1 MARIDEYLQKI
12 LSARYGEEVR
22 GAIHDSIDE
31 INRVNEAN
39 ISTVQAIADTAQGYA
54 DDAEDSKDLA
64 AQSVTDAQAQVTLAQ
79 QQVTL
84 ATTQATNSA
93 NSAEDSEAWA
103 VGQRS
108 GIDVPSSDET
118 YQNNSKYW
126 QERANYWYQQAQSI
140 AESFSGALRPMGTVT
155 FENLPPLAQADSGDM
170 YNISNQFTTTSD
182 FVEGAGIVVPLGSN
196 VYKTTDGK
204 WDILAGS
211 PVTGVK
217 GNSESSYRR
226 GNVNITKSNI
236 GLGNVDNTSDANK
249 PISIAQQAALN
260 LKQNITDN
268 SLTTTNKTIPGAINE
283 INNDLIGYGQGH
295 NAIYRGKNLGTITSS
310 NLSTF
315 LTTHG
320 ITDGTFTDLYLGD
333 YFIIQDGT
341 YNAEWMV
348 AGFNTHKNKGNN
360 NIITGNHIAI
370 IPRTVLFDDKMNSD
384 NVTTGGY
391 KGSYMHTTVM
401 STVTTRLNSVLG
413 SHLLTRDALITN
425 NVDTTNKSSA
435 YTAWAGASSG
445 WEWVATRCELMT
457 ETEVYGAPIFS
468 SSAYDQGEGC
478 MKLPVF
484 NFINHVQFARAY
496 LWLRS
501 VANSTY
507 FCVASGDGTAYHYSA
522 SGSLGVRPLALLG

>member
-39 ISTVQAIADTAQGYA
+39 ISTVQTIADTAQGYA

-103 VGQRS
+103 VGQRG

-182 FVEGAGIVVPLGSN
+182 FVEGAGIVVSLGSN
-196 VYKTTDGK
+196 VYKTTGGK
-204 WDILAGS
+204 WDVLAGS

-217 GNSESSYRR
+217 GNSESTYRR

-249 PISIAQQAALN
+249 PISTSQQAALD
-260 LKQNITDN
+260 LKQNVTDN
-268 SLTTTNKTIPGAINE
+268 SLNTTNKTVPGAINE
-283 INNDLIGYGQGH
+283 INASLATKKDIKILGGQTDANVGANTTLYDSIGMGTQLATLLSQGYSIISVLLESD
-295 NAIYRGKNLGTITSS
+295 NEGYPT
-310 NLSTF
+310 LSKVN
-315 LTTHG
+315 
-320 ITDGTFTDLYLGD
+320 I
-333 YFIIQDGT
+333 
-341 YNAEWMV
+341 
-348 AGFNTHKNKGNN
+348 NN
-360 NIITGNHIAI
+360 NHVYYSVFNH
-370 IPRTVLFDDKMNSD
+370 
-384 NVTTGGY
+384 
-391 KGSYMHTTVM
+391 
-401 STVTTRLNSVLG
+401 
-413 SHLLTRDALITN
+413 
-425 NVDTTNKSSA
+425 
-435 YTAWAGASSG
+435 
-445 WEWVATRCELMT
+445 
-457 ETEVYGAPIFS
+457 S
-468 SSAYDQGEGC
+468 SS
-478 MKLPVF
+478 
-484 NFINHVQFARAY
+484 
-496 LWLRS
+496 S
-501 VANSTY
+501 VRIKT
-507 FCVASGDGTAYHYSA
+507 TAKIT
-522 SGSLGVRPLALLG
+522 LIK

>member
-283 INNDLIGYGQGH
+283 INNDL
-295 NAIYRGKNLGTITSS
+295 ANLPKIKTGRK
-310 NLSTF
+310 
-315 LTTHG
+315 G
-320 ITDGTFTDLYLGD
+320 IASAL
-333 YFIIQDGT
+333 
-341 YNAEWMV
+341 
-348 AGFNTHKNKGNN
+348 
-360 NIITGNHIAI
+360 
-370 IPRTVLFDDKMNSD
+370 NSGVV
-384 NVTTGGY
+384 NVTFDTPFNKVPTVVANYWTTSVNQTYVTSASVIILDVSTTGFSFKFKSDKTEG
-391 KGSYMHTTVM
+391 M
-401 STVTTRLNSVLG
+401 SQ
-413 SHLLTRDALITN
+413 A
-425 NVDTTNKSSA
+425 VD
-435 YTAWAGASSG
+435 
-445 WEWVATRCELMT
+445 WVAIAT
-457 ETEVYGAPIFS
+457 
-468 SSAYDQGEGC
+468 
-478 MKLPVF
+478 
-484 NFINHVQFARAY
+484 
-496 LWLRS
+496 
-501 VANSTY
+501 
-507 FCVASGDGTAYHYSA
+507 
-522 SGSLGVRPLALLG
+522 

>member
-249 PISIAQQAALN
+249 PVSTAQQRALN
-260 LKQNITDN
+260 SKQNITDN
-268 SLTTTNKTIPGAINE
+268 SLTTTSKTVPGAINE
-283 INNDLIGYGQGH
+283 INASLSDATNRITSIEEELTVKETTAEAASGNKLYSNWYFKRHGDTVQIEITGF
-295 NAIYRGKNLGTITSS
+295 KNLVAQTNNTIVTGIPTNFLPSR
-310 NLSTF
+310 NLVFSLEF
-315 LTTHG
+315 LGESYRIT
-320 ITDGTFTDLYLGD
+320 ILTDGTLVCYP
-333 YFIIQDGT
+333 Y
-341 YNAEWMV
+341 
-348 AGFNTHKNKGNN
+348 GNITSQN
-360 NIITGNHIAI
+360 NFSTIITYI
-370 IPRTVLFDDKMNSD
+370 V
-384 NVTTGGY
+384 
-391 KGSYMHTTVM
+391 
-401 STVTTRLNSVLG
+401 
-413 SHLLTRDALITN
+413 
-425 NVDTTNKSSA
+425 
-435 YTAWAGASSG
+435 
-445 WEWVATRCELMT
+445 
-457 ETEVYGAPIFS
+457 
-468 SSAYDQGEGC
+468 
-478 MKLPVF
+478 
-484 NFINHVQFARAY
+484 
-496 LWLRS
+496 
-501 VANSTY
+501 
-507 FCVASGDGTAYHYSA
+507 
-522 SGSLGVRPLALLG
+522 

>member
-39 ISTVQAIADTAQGYA
+39 ISTVQTIADTAQGYA

-103 VGQRS
+103 VGQRG

-118 YQNNSKYW
+118 YQKNSKYW
-126 QERANYWYQQAQSI
+126 QERANYWYQQARAI
-140 AESFSGALRPMGTVT
+140 AESFSGALRPIGTVT
-155 FENLPPLAQADSGDM
+155 FENLPPLAQADAGDM

-196 VYKTTDGK
+196 VYKTTGGK
-204 WDILAGS
+204 WDVLAGS

-249 PISIAQQAALN
+249 PISIAQQAALD

-283 INNDLIGYGQGH
+283 INNDLNSINVG
-295 NAIYRGKNLGTITSS
+295 
-310 NLSTF
+310 
-315 LTTHG
+315 
-320 ITDGTFTDLYLGD
+320 
-333 YFIIQDGT
+333 
-341 YNAEWMV
+341 
-348 AGFNTHKNKGNN
+348 KGNVYSPVGAYASYGDGLRQLVN
-360 NIITGNHIAI
+360 NIDFTKIT
-370 IPRTVLFDDKMNSD
+370 V
-384 NVTTGGY
+384 
-391 KGSYMHTTVM
+391 
-401 STVTTRLNSVLG
+401 NSVLING
-413 SHLLTRDALITN
+413 YHHMRLARVAGDLYEFTCVYLDGGGVSTKCAQIYKNNSTSPQMVIVKYDGTVQNITN
-425 NVDTTNKSSA
+425 NAVGDVA
-435 YTAWAGASSG
+435 EGANFRF
-445 WEWVATRCELMT
+445 AM
-457 ETEVYGAPIFS
+457 VY
-468 SSAYDQGEGC
+468 
-478 MKLPVF
+478 
-484 NFINHVQFARAY
+484 
-496 LWLRS
+496 
-501 VANSTY
+501 
-507 FCVASGDGTAYHYSA
+507 
-522 SGSLGVRPLALLG
+522 

>member
-39 ISTVQAIADTAQGYA
+39 ISTVQTITDTAQGYA

-84 ATTQATNSA
+84 ATTQASNSA
-93 NSAEDSEAWA
+93 NSAKDSEAWA
-103 VGQRS
+103 VGQRG

-126 QERANYWYQQAQSI
+126 QERANYWYQQAQAI

-170 YNISNQFTTTSD
+170 YNVSNQFTTTSD

-196 VYKTTDGK
+196 VYKTVGGK
-204 WDILAGS
+204 WDVLAGS

-249 PISIAQQAALN
+249 PISIAQQAALDA
-260 LKQNITDN
+260 KQNKTDN
-268 SLTTTNKTIPGAINE
+268 TLTTTSKTVTGAINE
-283 INNDLIGYGQGH
+283 LKDSLSNQH
-295 NAIYRGKNLGTITSS
+295 CERVVKTLGSLSS
-310 NLSTF
+310 F
-315 LTTHG
+315 
-320 ITDGTFTDLYLGD
+320 
-333 YFIIQDGT
+333 
-341 YNAEWMV
+341 
-348 AGFNTHKNKGNN
+348 
-360 NIITGNHIAI
+360 
-370 IPRTVLFDDKMNSD
+370 
-384 NVTTGGY
+384 
-391 KGSYMHTTVM
+391 
-401 STVTTRLNSVLG
+401 TVTCG
-413 SHLLTRDALITN
+413 FKPKKIT
-425 NVDTTNKSSA
+425 
-435 YTAWAGASSG
+435 
-445 WEWVATRCELMT
+445 C
-457 ETEVYGAPIFS
+457 
-468 SSAYDQGEGC
+468 
-478 MKLPVF
+478 
-484 NFINHVQFARAY
+484 
-496 LWLRS
+496 
-501 VANSTY
+501 
-507 FCVASGDGTAYHYSA
+507 YSA
-522 SGSLGVRPLALLG
+522 SEVSTISSIGVGSADKSAMCSFTINDGSHGSSQGNQGVIGELYYDSSNYRVLQIDSITDTSITFTVTGNGYSGDARTAIWDLYIE

>member
-283 INNDLIGYGQGH
+283 INNDLPYSAIVVGSKTNWSGIDGRNVTDSIVTIALSTDTVGH
-295 NAIYRGKNLGTITSS
+295 GADLKIDDVLVAENLATTPEYYTYILKGAHMISTATANSILHMTITP
-310 NLSTF
+310 L
-315 LTTHG
+315 G
-320 ITDGTFTDLYLGD
+320 I
-333 YFIIQDGT
+333 
-341 YNAEWMV
+341 
-348 AGFNTHKNKGNN
+348 
-360 NIITGNHIAI
+360 
-370 IPRTVLFDDKMNSD
+370 
-384 NVTTGGY
+384 
-391 KGSYMHTTVM
+391 
-401 STVTTRLNSVLG
+401 
-413 SHLLTRDALITN
+413 
-425 NVDTTNKSSA
+425 
-435 YTAWAGASSG
+435 
-445 WEWVATRCELMT
+445 
-457 ETEVYGAPIFS
+457 
-468 SSAYDQGEGC
+468 
-478 MKLPVF
+478 
-484 NFINHVQFARAY
+484 
-496 LWLRS
+496 
-501 VANSTY
+501 
-507 FCVASGDGTAYHYSA
+507 
-522 SGSLGVRPLALLG
+522 

>member
-39 ISTVQAIADTAQGYA
+39 ISTVQTIADTAQGYA

-103 VGQRS
+103 VGQRG

-182 FVEGAGIVVPLGSN
+182 FVEGAGIVVSLGSN
-196 VYKTTDGK
+196 VYKTTGGK
-204 WDILAGS
+204 WDVLAGS

-217 GNSESSYRR
+217 GNSESTYRR

-249 PISIAQQAALN
+249 PISTSQQAALD
-260 LKQNITDN
+260 LKQNVTDN
-268 SLTTTNKTIPGAINE
+268 SLNTTNKTVPGAINE
-283 INNDLIGYGQGH
+283 INNDL
-295 NAIYRGKNLGTITSS
+295 
-310 NLSTF
+310 
-315 LTTHG
+315 
-320 ITDGTFTDLYLGD
+320 TDLENEVNKGSFSKTYGGSSTYGD
-333 YFIIQDGT
+333 VLNEFATHIDFSKINSKSKITIENNVYNVVRINVGSVLVSCSLLDATGTEIIQ
-341 YNAEWMV
+341 
-348 AGFNTHKNKGNN
+348 
-360 NIITGNHIAI
+360 
-370 IPRTVLFDDKMNSD
+370 
-384 NVTTGGY
+384 
-391 KGSYMHTTVM
+391 
-401 STVTTRLNSVLG
+401 
-413 SHLLTRDALITN
+413 ALI
-425 NVDTTNKSSA
+425 
-435 YTAWAGASSG
+435 ASSVSQYAFAIAG
-445 WEWVATRCELMT
+445 
-457 ETEVYGAPIFS
+457 GAPIDKAS
-468 SSAYDQGEGC
+468 TALIGE
-478 MKLPVF
+478 VT
-484 NFINHVQFARAY
+484 ITIEY
-496 LWLRS
+496 
-501 VANSTY
+501 
-507 FCVASGDGTAYHYSA
+507 
-522 SGSLGVRPLALLG
+522 

>member
-103 VGQRS
+103 VGQRG

-126 QERANYWYQQAQSI
+126 QERANYWYQQAQSS

-217 GNSESSYRR
+217 GNSESTYRR

-236 GLGNVDNTSDANK
+236 GLSNVDNTSDANK
-249 PISIAQQAALN
+249 PVSTAQQTALN
-260 LKQNITDN
+260 SKQNITDN

-283 INNDLIGYGQGH
+283 INNDLAEKIVKVTY
-295 NAIYRGKNLGTITSS
+295 NDKKS
-310 NLSTF
+310 
-315 LTTHG
+315 
-320 ITDGTFTDLYLGD
+320 FTAGDKLYLGPSD
-333 YFIIQDGT
+333 PIVPDGYTLIGFACENESNELIIGSPSAT
-341 YNAEWMV
+341 S
-348 AGFNTHKNKGNN
+348 
-360 NIITGNHIAI
+360 TGYVYC
-370 IPRTVLFDDKMNSD
+370 R
-384 NVTTGGY
+384 GY
-391 KGSYMHTTVM
+391 
-401 STVTTRLNSVLG
+401 
-413 SHLLTRDALITN
+413 AITN
-425 NVDTTNKSSA
+425 GTDV
-435 YTAWAGASSG
+435 
-445 WEWVATRCELMT
+445 
-457 ETEVYGAPIFS
+457 PI
-468 SSAYDQGEGC
+468 
-478 MKLPVF
+478 KI
-484 NFINHVQFARAY
+484 NFIFVK
-496 LWLRS
+496 LS
-501 VANSTY
+501 
-507 FCVASGDGTAYHYSA
+507 
-522 SGSLGVRPLALLG
+522 

>member
-283 INNDLIGYGQGH
+283 INNELKGTSITLTNGLTGVIAKTFGH
-295 NAIYRGKNLGTITSS
+295 LGVIQINGTYDTGSTLGTLPVDTRPSVNTAGLIYNSS
-310 NLSTF
+310 ETKPMVV
-315 LTTHG
+315 
-320 ITDGTFTDLYLGD
+320 IVKTDGDIVLTNV
-333 YFIIQDGT
+333 DGT
-341 YNAEWMV
+341 SATNRFCY
-348 AGFNTHKNKGNN
+348 G
-360 NIITGNHIAI
+360 
-370 IPRTVLFDDKMNSD
+370 
-384 NVTTGGY
+384 
-391 KGSYMHTTVM
+391 
-401 STVTTRLNSVLG
+401 TVTFMYN
-413 SHLLTRDALITN
+413 
-425 NVDTTNKSSA
+425 
-435 YTAWAGASSG
+435 
-445 WEWVATRCELMT
+445 
-457 ETEVYGAPIFS
+457 
-468 SSAYDQGEGC
+468 
-478 MKLPVF
+478 
-484 NFINHVQFARAY
+484 
-496 LWLRS
+496 
-501 VANSTY
+501 
-507 FCVASGDGTAYHYSA
+507 
-522 SGSLGVRPLALLG
+522 

>member
-39 ISTVQAIADTAQGYA
+39 ISTVQTIADTAQGYA

-103 VGQRS
+103 VGQRG

-182 FVEGAGIVVPLGSN
+182 FVEGAGIVVSLGSN
-196 VYKTTDGK
+196 VYKTTGGK
-204 WDILAGS
+204 WDVLAGS

-217 GNSESSYRR
+217 GNSESTYRR

-249 PISIAQQAALN
+249 PISSAQQAALDS
-260 LKQNITDN
+260 KQNITDN

-283 INNDLIGYGQGH
+283 INNDLSDVEADLVVDSINPKTGVRCYKILGLVTCNLT
-295 NAIYRGKNLGTITSS
+295 NATTTSGNICTLPPSYR
-310 NLSTF
+310 
-315 LTTHG
+315 
-320 ITDGTFTDLYLGD
+320 
-333 YFIIQDGT
+333 
-341 YNAEWMV
+341 
-348 AGFNTHKNKGNN
+348 
-360 NIITGNHIAI
+360 
-370 IPRTVLFDDKMNSD
+370 P
-384 NVTTGGY
+384 
-391 KGSYMHTTVM
+391 
-401 STVTTRLNSVLG
+401 
-413 SHLLTRDALITN
+413 
-425 NVDTTNKSSA
+425 A
-435 YTAWAGASSG
+435 YTISSPAVIREG
-445 WEWVATRCELMT
+445 SNNYVGYVNVYSDGSMQAAYFSPGGEAHTNISGVTEATL
-457 ETEVYGAPIFS
+457 IW
-468 SSAYDQGEGC
+468 
-478 MKLPVF
+478 K
-484 NFINHVQFARAY
+484 IN
-496 LWLRS
+496 
-501 VANSTY
+501 
-507 FCVASGDGTAYHYSA
+507 
-522 SGSLGVRPLALLG
+522 

>member
-39 ISTVQAIADTAQGYA
+39 ISTVQTIADTAQGYA

-64 AQSVTDAQAQVTLAQ
+64 AQSVTNAQAQVILAQ

-103 VGQRS
+103 VGQRG

-126 QERANYWYQQAQSI
+126 QERANYWYQQAQAI

-170 YNISNQFTTTSD
+170 YNVSNQFTTTSD

-196 VYKTTDGK
+196 VYKTVGEK
-204 WDILAGS
+204 WDVLAGS

-249 PISIAQQAALN
+249 PVSTAQQTALN
-260 LKQNITDN
+260 AKQNKTDN
-268 SLTTTNKTIPGAINE
+268 TLTTTSKTVTGAINE
-283 INNDLIGYGQGH
+283 LNNDL
-295 NAIYRGKNLGTITSS
+295 
-310 NLSTF
+310 
-315 LTTHG
+315 
-320 ITDGTFTDLYLGD
+320 D
-333 YFIIQDGT
+333 YFKDSTAIDIRVVNSVEVTPNSGFGHASFAVPT
-341 YNAEWMV
+341 LTGYFVFGAFAERVDSGSYDVLAFVDPFKQRISVTCPV
-348 AGFNTHKNKGNN
+348 A
-360 NIITGNHIAI
+360 ITGTLTFNVI
-370 IPRTVLFDDKMNSD
+370 II
-384 NVTTGGY
+384 Y
-391 KGSYMHTTVM
+391 
-401 STVTTRLNSVLG
+401 
-413 SHLLTRDALITN
+413 A
-425 NVDTTNKSSA
+425 KS
-435 YTAWAGASSG
+435 
-445 WEWVATRCELMT
+445 
-457 ETEVYGAPIFS
+457 
-468 SSAYDQGEGC
+468 
-478 MKLPVF
+478 K
-484 NFINHVQFARAY
+484 
-496 LWLRS
+496 
-501 VANSTY
+501 
-507 FCVASGDGTAYHYSA
+507 
-522 SGSLGVRPLALLG
+522 

>member
-118 YQNNSKYW
+118 YHNNSKYW

-182 FVEGAGIVVPLGSN
+182 FVEGAGIVVSLGSN
-196 VYKTTDGK
+196 VYKTTGGK
-204 WDILAGS
+204 WDVLAGS

-217 GNSESSYRR
+217 GNSESTYRR

-249 PISIAQQAALN
+249 PISTSQQAALD
-260 LKQNITDN
+260 LKQNVTDN
-268 SLTTTNKTIPGAINE
+268 SLNTTNKTVPGAINE
-283 INNDLIGYGQGH
+283 INN
-295 NAIYRGKNLGTITSS
+295 NL
-310 NLSTF
+310 
-315 LTTHG
+315 
-320 ITDGTFTDLYLGD
+320 
-333 YFIIQDGT
+333 T
-341 YNAEWMV
+341 YKRV
-348 AGFNTHKNKGNN
+348 RFSG
-360 NIITGNHIAI
+360 
-370 IPRTVLFDDKMNSD
+370 
-384 NVTTGGY
+384 NVTATAGNVAYIGDNTTLLPTGYTCIGGICPD
-391 KGSYMHTTVM
+391 GSVP
-401 STVTTRLNSVLG
+401 
-413 SHLLTRDALITN
+413 SHLVIGSITESSGYLIARGYAQGNVN
-425 NVDTTNKSSA
+425 NMPIKFDFICVKSSLI
-435 YTAWAGASSG
+435 S
-445 WEWVATRCELMT
+445 
-457 ETEVYGAPIFS
+457 
-468 SSAYDQGEGC
+468 
-478 MKLPVF
+478 
-484 NFINHVQFARAY
+484 
-496 LWLRS
+496 
-501 VANSTY
+501 
-507 FCVASGDGTAYHYSA
+507 
-522 SGSLGVRPLALLG
+522 

>member
-64 AQSVTDAQAQVTLAQ
+64 AQSVTDAQAQATLAQ

-182 FVEGAGIVVPLGSN
+182 FVEGAGIVVSLGSN
-196 VYKTTDGK
+196 VYKTTGGK
-204 WDILAGS
+204 WDVLAGS

-249 PISIAQQAALN
+249 PISTAQQAALD

-283 INNDLIGYGQGH
+283 INNDLANKENALGH
-295 NAIYRGKNLGTITSS
+295 TY
-310 NLSTF
+310 
-315 LTTHG
+315 
-320 ITDGTFTDLYLGD
+320 
-333 YFIIQDGT
+333 GT
-341 YNAEWMV
+341 YV
-348 AGFNTHKNKGNN
+348 TIPINTDYIAPSNGYVHFKVDNS
-360 NIITGNHIAI
+360 TGALSVNGLGVISYA
-370 IPRTVLFDDKMNSD
+370 K
-384 NVTTGGY
+384 TGGLAIDFIVQNSIFVT
-391 KGSYMHTTVM
+391 KGMTIRHA
-401 STVTTRLNSVLG
+401 NG
-413 SHLLTRDALITN
+413 
-425 NVDTTNKSSA
+425 
-435 YTAWAGASSG
+435 
-445 WEWVATRCELMT
+445 VATF
-457 ETEVYGAPIFS
+457 VPI
-468 SSAYDQGEGC
+468 Q
-478 MKLPVF
+478 
-484 NFINHVQFARAY
+484 
-496 LWLRS
+496 
-501 VANSTY
+501 
-507 FCVASGDGTAYHYSA
+507 
-522 SGSLGVRPLALLG
+522 

>member
-39 ISTVQAIADTAQGYA
+39 ISTVQTIADTAQGYA

-103 VGQRS
+103 VGQRG

-126 QERANYWYQQAQSI
+126 QERANYWYQQAQAI

-170 YNISNQFTTTSD
+170 YNVSNQFTTTSD

-196 VYKTTDGK
+196 VYKTIGGK
-204 WDILAGS
+204 WDVLAGS

-249 PISIAQQAALN
+249 PISIAQQAALDA
-260 LKQNITDN
+260 KQNKTDN
-268 SLTTTNKTIPGAINE
+268 TLTTTSKTVTGAINE
-283 INNDLIGYGQGH
+283 LKDSLAGLAIDIN
-295 NAIYRGKNLGTITSS
+295 GKQKALHREDVQITNMTSNGTVTP
-310 NLSTF
+310 F
-315 LTTHG
+315 THFG
-320 ITDGTFTDLYLGD
+320 SGD
-333 YFIIQDGT
+333 
-341 YNAEWMV
+341 
-348 AGFNTHKNKGNN
+348 
-360 NIITGNHIAI
+360 ITGI
-370 IPRTVLFDDKMNSD
+370 
-384 NVTTGGY
+384 VTNYRPISCIVITGGS
-391 KGSYMHTTVM
+391 GQRAIANIHDH
-401 STVTTRLNSVLG
+401 SV
-413 SHLLTRDALITN
+413 
-425 NVDTTNKSSA
+425 
-435 YTAWAGASSG
+435 Y
-445 WEWVATRCELMT
+445 
-457 ETEVYGAPIFS
+457 VYGTS
-468 SSAYDQGEGC
+468 TEN
-478 MKLPVF
+478 V
-484 NFINHVQFARAY
+484 
-496 LWLRS
+496 S
-501 VANSTY
+501 VRIL
-507 FCVASGDGTAYHYSA
+507 CE
-522 SGSLGVRPLALLG
+522 PLQ

>member
-64 AQSVTDAQAQVTLAQ
+64 AQSVTDAQAQATLAQ

-182 FVEGAGIVVPLGSN
+182 FVEGAGIVVSLGSN
-196 VYKTTDGK
+196 VYKTTGGK
-204 WDILAGS
+204 WDVLAGS

-249 PISIAQQAALN
+249 PISTAQQAALD

-283 INNDLIGYGQGH
+283 INNDLTDITKIHVFETSVTASASGVVSLPSKLT
-295 NAIYRGKNLGTITSS
+295 GKKV
-310 NLSTF
+310 LS
-315 LTTHG
+315 
-320 ITDGTFTDLYLGD
+320 
-333 YFIIQDGT
+333 
-341 YNAEWMV
+341 V
-348 AGFNTHKNKGNN
+348 
-360 NIITGNHIAI
+360 
-370 IPRTVLFDDKMNSD
+370 
-384 NVTTGGY
+384 
-391 KGSYMHTTVM
+391 
-401 STVTTRLNSVLG
+401 
-413 SHLLTRDALITN
+413 
-425 NVDTTNKSSA
+425 
-435 YTAWAGASSG
+435 
-445 WEWVATRCELMT
+445 
-457 ETEVYGAPIFS
+457 EVYGANSNGASAIGLGDLGCRLVTVNS
-468 SSAYDQGEGC
+468 SNELIALSNGSAG
-478 MKLPVF
+478 
-484 NFINHVQFARAY
+484 
-496 LWLRS
+496 LRW
-501 VANSTY
+501 TY
-507 FCVASGDGTAYHYSA
+507 ID
-522 SGSLGVRPLALLG
+522 

>member
-64 AQSVTDAQAQVTLAQ
+64 AQSVTDAQAQATLAQ

-182 FVEGAGIVVPLGSN
+182 FVEGAGIVVSLGSN
-196 VYKTTDGK
+196 VYKTTGGK
-204 WDILAGS
+204 WDVLAGS

-249 PISIAQQAALN
+249 PISTAQQAALD

-283 INNDLIGYGQGH
+283 INNDLANHHCERVVKTLGSKSSFTVNCGFRPKKVTCYAASEVATISSIGIGSADKSAMCSFTMNNGSHGSSQG
-295 NAIYRGKNLGTITSS
+295 NQGVIGGLYYDSNNYRVLKIDS
-310 NLSTF
+310 
-315 LTTHG
+315 
-320 ITDGTFTDLYLGD
+320 ITDTSITF
-333 YFIIQDGT
+333 
-341 YNAEWMV
+341 V
-348 AGFNTHKNKGNN
+348 
-360 NIITGNHIAI
+360 
-370 IPRTVLFDDKMNSD
+370 V
-384 NVTTGGY
+384 
-391 KGSYMHTTVM
+391 
-401 STVTTRLNSVLG
+401 
-413 SHLLTRDALITN
+413 
-425 NVDTTNKSSA
+425 
-435 YTAWAGASSG
+435 
-445 WEWVATRCELMT
+445 
-457 ETEVYGAPIFS
+457 
-468 SSAYDQGEGC
+468 
-478 MKLPVF
+478 
-484 NFINHVQFARAY
+484 
-496 LWLRS
+496 
-501 VANSTY
+501 
-507 FCVASGDGTAYHYSA
+507 SGDGFGGDSRTAIWDLYIE
-522 SGSLGVRPLALLG
+522 

>member
-103 VGQRS
+103 VGQRG

-126 QERANYWYQQAQSI
+126 QERANYWYQQAQAI
-140 AESFSGALRPMGTVT
+140 AESFSGALRPIGTVT

-196 VYKTTDGK
+196 VYKTTGGK
-204 WDILAGS
+204 WDVLAGS

-249 PISIAQQAALN
+249 PVSTAQQTALDA
-260 LKQNITDN
+260 KQNKTDN
-268 SLTTTNKTIPGAINE
+268 TLTTTSKTVSGAINE
-283 INNDLIGYGQGH
+283 LNNDLAVNPPASGEVVTLPFTASNDGYFEV
-295 NAIYRGKNLGTITSS
+295 Y
-310 NLSTF
+310 
-315 LTTHG
+315 
-320 ITDGTFTDLYLGD
+320 
-333 YFIIQDGT
+333 
-341 YNAEWMV
+341 
-348 AGFNTHKNKGNN
+348 
-360 NIITGNHIAI
+360 
-370 IPRTVLFDDKMNSD
+370 
-384 NVTTGGY
+384 
-391 KGSYMHTTVM
+391 
-401 STVTTRLNSVLG
+401 
-413 SHLLTRDALITN
+413 
-425 NVDTTNKSSA
+425 SSA
-435 YTAWAGASSG
+435 ADSYA
-445 WEWVATRCELMT
+445 VLN
-457 ETEVYGAPIFS
+457 I
-468 SSAYDQGEGC
+468 
-478 MKLPVF
+478 KF
-484 NFINHVQFARAY
+484 NNK
-496 LWLRS
+496 
-501 VANSTY
+501 
-507 FCVASGDGTAYHYSA
+507 
-522 SGSLGVRPLALLG
+522 LLGGLKASYAYEDRQTIYLRKGLTIEVQTANGTNQYSFAAIN

>member
-249 PISIAQQAALN
+249 PVSTAQQRALN
-260 LKQNITDN
+260 SKQNITDN
-268 SLTTTNKTIPGAINE
+268 SLTTTSKTVPGAINE
-283 INNDLIGYGQGH
+283 INASLSSLND
-295 NAIYRGKNLGTITSS
+295 KTS
-310 NLSTF
+310 F
-315 LTTHG
+315 
-320 ITDGTFTDLYLGD
+320 FA
-333 YFIIQDGT
+333 T
-341 YNAEWMV
+341 YNA
-348 AGFNTHKNKGNN
+348 NTD
-360 NIITGNHIAI
+360 
-370 IPRTVLFDDKMNSD
+370 R
-384 NVTTGGY
+384 
-391 KGSYMHTTVM
+391 
-401 STVTTRLNSVLG
+401 
-413 SHLLTRDALITN
+413 
-425 NVDTTNKSSA
+425 NVDQNRINVMDYLRTNYKRGIFNVRYELGYYYMYIMSSYDADASTAVVLEVTQAGYLVIWVYSSNSWTRKTT
-435 YTAWAGASSG
+435 
-445 WEWVATRCELMT
+445 
-457 ETEVYGAPIFS
+457 
-468 SSAYDQGEGC
+468 
-478 MKLPVF
+478 LP
-484 NFINHVQFARAY
+484 Q
-496 LWLRS
+496 
-501 VANSTY
+501 
-507 FCVASGDGTAYHYSA
+507 
-522 SGSLGVRPLALLG
+522 

>member
-103 VGQRS
+103 VGQRG

-126 QERANYWYQQAQSI
+126 QERANYWYQQAQAI

-170 YNISNQFTTTSD
+170 YNVSNQFTTTSD

-196 VYKTTDGK
+196 VYKTTGGK

-217 GNSESSYRR
+217 GNSESTYRR

-236 GLGNVDNTSDANK
+236 GLGNADNTSDANK
-249 PISIAQQAALN
+249 PISTAQQAALD

-268 SLTTTNKTIPGAINE
+268 SLNTTSKTVPGAINE
-283 INNDLIGYGQGH
+283 INTSLS
-295 NAIYRGKNLGTITSS
+295 NLFTSS
-310 NLSTF
+310 VTLFNGSIQGGSDITLSDNINKYRMIVIIDDNADSEASQIINVYYGSTSSYLAIIASIVDYNGTAGVMILADIAF
-315 LTTHG
+315 TSS
-320 ITDGTFTDLYLGD
+320 DGTHYHCERSAQWNFDGNGIA
-333 YFIIQDGT
+333 YFSTNQS
-341 YNAEWMV
+341 V
-348 AGFNTHKNKGNN
+348 
-360 NIITGNHIAI
+360 NIII
-370 IPRTVLFDDKMNSD
+370 K
-384 NVTTGGY
+384 GY
-391 KGSYMHTTVM
+391 V
-401 STVTTRLNSVLG
+401 
-413 SHLLTRDALITN
+413 
-425 NVDTTNKSSA
+425 
-435 YTAWAGASSG
+435 
-445 WEWVATRCELMT
+445 
-457 ETEVYGAPIFS
+457 
-468 SSAYDQGEGC
+468 
-478 MKLPVF
+478 
-484 NFINHVQFARAY
+484 
-496 LWLRS
+496 
-501 VANSTY
+501 
-507 FCVASGDGTAYHYSA
+507 
-522 SGSLGVRPLALLG
+522 

>member
-103 VGQRS
+103 VGQRG

-126 QERANYWYQQAQSI
+126 QERANYWYQQAQAI

-155 FENLPPLAQADSGDM
+155 FENLPSLAQADSGDM

-204 WDILAGS
+204 WDVLAGS

-249 PISIAQQAALN
+249 PVSTAQQAALN

-268 SLTTTNKTIPGAINE
+268 SLTTTSKTVPGAINE
-283 INNDLIGYGQGH
+283 INNDLGDGNL
-295 NAIYRGKNLGTITSS
+295 NASRFVSVTSNGTETRSQLFDRLYALIDFAKVTKNPLIEFNGVKRFCEIEGTTIKGTLANCTATNAAINTITCLASS
-310 NLSTF
+310 STVYDVQ
-315 LTTHG
+315 
-320 ITDGTFTDLYLGD
+320 ITSGNVTFT
-333 YFIIQDGT
+333 
-341 YNAEWMV
+341 NE
-348 AGFNTHKNKGNN
+348 
-360 NIITGNHIAI
+360 
-370 IPRTVLFDDKMNSD
+370 
-384 NVTTGGY
+384 
-391 KGSYMHTTVM
+391 
-401 STVTTRLNSVLG
+401 
-413 SHLLTRDALITN
+413 
-425 NVDTTNKSSA
+425 
-435 YTAWAGASSG
+435 SSG
-445 WEWVATRCELMT
+445 V
-457 ETEVYGAPIFS
+457 
-468 SSAYDQGEGC
+468 
-478 MKLPVF
+478 LPAGIAAK
-484 NFINHVQFARAY
+484 FIY
-496 LWLRS
+496 
-501 VANSTY
+501 
-507 FCVASGDGTAYHYSA
+507 
-522 SGSLGVRPLALLG
+522 

>member
-226 GNVNITKSNI
+226 GNVNITKSDI

-283 INNDLIGYGQGH
+283 INNDLANKSNSLLVEGVNKTLTGGSKYEQAVIDATKAGYAPIAVVGFYQGFS
-295 NAIYRGKNLGTITSS
+295 NTLYVSSLYLSS
-310 NLSTF
+310 N
-315 LTTHG
+315 
-320 ITDGTFTDLYLGD
+320 
-333 YFIIQDGT
+333 
-341 YNAEWMV
+341 NA
-348 AGFNTHKNKGNN
+348 
-360 NIITGNHIAI
+360 
-370 IPRTVLFDDKMNSD
+370 
-384 NVTTGGY
+384 
-391 KGSYMHTTVM
+391 
-401 STVTTRLNSVLG
+401 
-413 SHLLTRDALITN
+413 
-425 NVDTTNKSSA
+425 
-435 YTAWAGASSG
+435 
-445 WEWVATRCELMT
+445 
-457 ETEVYGAPIFS
+457 
-468 SSAYDQGEGC
+468 
-478 MKLPVF
+478 
-484 NFINHVQFARAY
+484 
-496 LWLRS
+496 
-501 VANSTY
+501 VANIYDPDSNLP
-507 FCVASGDGTAYHYSA
+507 ASNFRIYVLYAKI
-522 SGSLGVRPLALLG
+522 

>member
-39 ISTVQAIADTAQGYA
+39 ISTVQTIADTAQGYA

-103 VGQRS
+103 VGQRG

-126 QERANYWYQQAQSI
+126 QERANYWYQQAQAI

-196 VYKTTDGK
+196 VYKTTGGK
-204 WDILAGS
+204 WDVLAGS

-249 PISIAQQAALN
+249 PVSTAQQTALN
-260 LKQNITDN
+260 AKQNKTDN
-268 SLTTTNKTIPGAINE
+268 TLTTTSKTVTGAINE
-283 INNDLIGYGQGH
+283 LN
-295 NAIYRGKNLGTITSS
+295 T
-310 NLSTF
+310 NLSVSGQFT
-315 LTTHG
+315 LTMAGSDFTAFGALYSHVYTLDIPLPSDRAIKNAS
-320 ITDGTFTDLYLGD
+320 ITC
-333 YFIIQDGT
+333 
-341 YNAEWMV
+341 
-348 AGFNTHKNKGNN
+348 
-360 NIITGNHIAI
+360 
-370 IPRTVLFDDKMNSD
+370 
-384 NVTTGGY
+384 
-391 KGSYMHTTVM
+391 
-401 STVTTRLNSVLG
+401 LG
-413 SHLLTRDALITN
+413 SDVLVTKVTIDNTLHKITEMRA
-425 NVDTTNKSSA
+425 VRATT
-435 YTAWAGASSG
+435 
-445 WEWVATRCELMT
+445 
-457 ETEVYGAPIFS
+457 F
-468 SSAYDQGEGC
+468 
-478 MKLPVF
+478 
-484 NFINHVQFARAY
+484 
-496 LWLRS
+496 
-501 VANSTY
+501 
-507 FCVASGDGTAYHYSA
+507 
-522 SGSLGVRPLALLG
+522 SGSVNFVFGYTYQ

>member
-39 ISTVQAIADTAQGYA
+39 ISTVQTIADTAQGYA

-64 AQSVTDAQAQVTLAQ
+64 AQSVTNAQAQVTLAQ

-103 VGQRS
+103 VGQRG

-126 QERANYWYQQAQSI
+126 QERANYWYQQAQAI

-170 YNISNQFTTTSD
+170 YNVSNQFTTTSD

-196 VYKTTDGK
+196 VYKTVGEK
-204 WDILAGS
+204 WDVLAGS

-249 PISIAQQAALN
+249 PVSTAQQTALN
-260 LKQNITDN
+260 AKQNKTDN
-268 SLTTTNKTIPGAINE
+268 TLTTTSKTVTGAINE
-283 INNDLIGYGQGH
+283 LNNDLTDLSADVGNIGYNDVLTSVSGASQ
-295 NAIYRGKNLGTITSS
+295 IRRVDVDLTPYR
-310 NLSTF
+310 
-315 LTTHG
+315 
-320 ITDGTFTDLYLGD
+320 
-333 YFIIQDGT
+333 FIIVSHWYLNQNCNFAVT
-341 YNAEWMV
+341 LPTAIFINANAV
-348 AGFNTHKNKGNN
+348 DILVGNKKGAVNATSNNGFTV
-360 NIITGNHIAI
+360 ITTA
-370 IPRTVLFDDKMNSD
+370 DMD
-384 NVTTGGY
+384 NDWSI
-391 KGSYMHTTVM
+391 K
-401 STVTTRLNSVLG
+401 
-413 SHLLTRDALITN
+413 
-425 NVDTTNKSSA
+425 
-435 YTAWAGASSG
+435 
-445 WEWVATRCELMT
+445 
-457 ETEVYGAPIFS
+457 VYGV
-468 SSAYDQGEGC
+468 
-478 MKLPVF
+478 K
-484 NFINHVQFARAY
+484 
-496 LWLRS
+496 
-501 VANSTY
+501 
-507 FCVASGDGTAYHYSA
+507 
-522 SGSLGVRPLALLG
+522 

>member
-103 VGQRS
+103 VGQRG

-126 QERANYWYQQAQSI
+126 QERANYWYQQAQAI
-140 AESFSGALRPMGTVT
+140 AESFSGALRPIGTVT

-182 FVEGAGIVVPLGSN
+182 FVEGAGIVVPLGAN
-196 VYKTTDGK
+196 VYKTVGGK
-204 WDILAGS
+204 WDVLAGS

-217 GNSESSYRR
+217 GNSESTYRR

-249 PISIAQQAALN
+249 PISIAQQTALN
-260 LKQNITDN
+260 SKQNITDN

-283 INNDLIGYGQGH
+283 IKDSLAELTDSEDI
-295 NAIYRGKNLGTITSS
+295 TITTSAEGKLYATS
-310 NLSTF
+310 YIKRKGNIVQIELNGLKNINTQANNVVINGMGASIRPSRNLAFSYEF
-315 LTTHG
+315 LDESYR
-320 ITDGTFTDLYLGD
+320 INILTDGTLNIYPYGSVTQQNNQS
-333 YFIIQDGT
+333 II
-341 YNAEWMV
+341 
-348 AGFNTHKNKGNN
+348 
-360 NIITGNHIAI
+360 
-370 IPRTVLFDDKMNSD
+370 
-384 NVTTGGY
+384 
-391 KGSYMHTTVM
+391 
-401 STVTTRLNSVLG
+401 
-413 SHLLTRDALITN
+413 
-425 NVDTTNKSSA
+425 
-435 YTAWAGASSG
+435 
-445 WEWVATRCELMT
+445 LMY
-457 ETEVYGAPIFS
+457 V
-468 SSAYDQGEGC
+468 
-478 MKLPVF
+478 V
-484 NFINHVQFARAY
+484 
-496 LWLRS
+496 
-501 VANSTY
+501 
-507 FCVASGDGTAYHYSA
+507 
-522 SGSLGVRPLALLG
+522 

>member
-39 ISTVQAIADTAQGYA
+39 ISTVQTIADTAQGYA

-64 AQSVTDAQAQVTLAQ
+64 AQAVTNAQAQVALAE

-84 ATTQATNSA
+84 ATTQATNST

-103 VGQRS
+103 VGQRG

-126 QERANYWYQQAQSI
+126 QERANYWYQQAQAI

-155 FENLPPLAQADSGDM
+155 FENLPPLAQTDSGDM

-196 VYKTTDGK
+196 VYKTTGGK
-204 WDILAGS
+204 WDVLAGS

-249 PISIAQQAALN
+249 PISTAQQTALD

-283 INNDLIGYGQGH
+283 IKDSLSNKADKTQLPQRISDTFSPTIISGNISDAIASVYVFGYVET
-295 NAIYRGKNLGTITSS
+295 IYI
-310 NLSTF
+310 
-315 LTTHG
+315 
-320 ITDGTFTDLYLGD
+320 TFTLSASVPPGTELISIQNMASNPGGFVPVNFVRFND
-333 YFIIQDGT
+333 Y
-341 YNAEWMV
+341 
-348 AGFNTHKNKGNN
+348 
-360 NIITGNHIAI
+360 
-370 IPRTVLFDDKMNSD
+370 
-384 NVTTGGY
+384 
-391 KGSYMHTTVM
+391 
-401 STVTTRLNSVLG
+401 
-413 SHLLTRDALITN
+413 
-425 NVDTTNKSSA
+425 
-435 YTAWAGASSG
+435 
-445 WEWVATRCELMT
+445 
-457 ETEVYGAPIFS
+457 
-468 SSAYDQGEGC
+468 
-478 MKLPVF
+478 
-484 NFINHVQFARAY
+484 RAY
-496 LWLRS
+496 EGYVNGIVNKI
-501 VANSTY
+501 VALETLPADRYAFSYTY
-507 FCVASGDGTAYHYSA
+507 IV
-522 SGSLGVRPLALLG
+522 

>member
-64 AQSVTDAQAQVTLAQ
+64 AQSVTNAQAQVALAQ
-79 QQVTL
+79 QQVIL

-103 VGQRS
+103 VGQRG

-126 QERANYWYQQAQSI
+126 QERANYWYQQAQAI
-140 AESFSGALRPMGTVT
+140 AESFSGALRPIGTVT

-170 YNISNQFTTTSD
+170 YNVSNQFTTTSD

-196 VYKTTDGK
+196 VYKTVSGK
-204 WDILAGS
+204 WDVLAGS

-249 PISIAQQAALN
+249 PVSTAQQTALN
-260 LKQNITDN
+260 AKQNKTDN
-268 SLTTTNKTIPGAINE
+268 TLTTTSKTVPGAINE
-283 INNDLIGYGQGH
+283 LNNDLSNKQTKPVVEHERSNKTFSGADQVITTIVVDSSHYVIATVGCEFV
-295 NAIYRGKNLGTITSS
+295 NANVEHIR
-310 NLSTF
+310 
-315 LTTHG
+315 
-320 ITDGTFTDLYLGD
+320 ITDRTTGD
-333 YFIIQDGT
+333 IMANLNTYGAVTAVLTEGT
-341 YNAEWMV
+341 YDV
-348 AGFNTHKNKGNN
+348 
-360 NIITGNHIAI
+360 HI
-370 IPRTVLFDDKMNSD
+370 K
-384 NVTTGGY
+384 
-391 KGSYMHTTVM
+391 
-401 STVTTRLNSVLG
+401 TVTS
-413 SHLLTRDALITN
+413 
-425 NVDTTNKSSA
+425 
-435 YTAWAGASSG
+435 GANPFI
-445 WEWVATRCELMT
+445 MT
-457 ETEVYGAPIFS
+457 KV
-468 SSAYDQGEGC
+468 
-478 MKLPVF
+478 
-484 NFINHVQFARAY
+484 
-496 LWLRS
+496 
-501 VANSTY
+501 TY
-507 FCVASGDGTAYHYSA
+507 
-522 SGSLGVRPLALLG
+522 PN

>member
-283 INNDLIGYGQGH
+283 INNDLSNSIYVGELTNFLVIGHQ
-295 NAIYRGKNLGTITSS
+295 IRGAGLIAEIPTSMSITITSCRIYGDDS
-310 NLSTF
+310 SWHNLTSPYITNTF
-315 LTTHG
+315 GKMLNFGDTYISQGFVTQG
-320 ITDGTFTDLYLGD
+320 LSYL
-333 YFIIQDGT
+333 I
-341 YNAEWMV
+341 E
-348 AGFNTHKNKGNN
+348 
-360 NIITGNHIAI
+360 ITGASA
-370 IPRTVLFDDKMNSD
+370 R
-384 NVTTGGY
+384 
-391 KGSYMHTTVM
+391 
-401 STVTTRLNSVLG
+401 
-413 SHLLTRDALITN
+413 N
-425 NVDTTNKSSA
+425 N
-435 YTAWAGASSG
+435 
-445 WEWVATRCELMT
+445 
-457 ETEVYGAPIFS
+457 
-468 SSAYDQGEGC
+468 
-478 MKLPVF
+478 
-484 NFINHVQFARAY
+484 
-496 LWLRS
+496 
-501 VANSTY
+501 
-507 FCVASGDGTAYHYSA
+507 
-522 SGSLGVRPLALLG
+522 

>member
-39 ISTVQAIADTAQGYA
+39 INTVQTIADTAQGYA

-103 VGQRS
+103 VGQR
-108 GIDVPSSDET
+108 GGVDVPSSDET

-126 QERANYWYQQAQSI
+126 QERANYWYQQAQAI
-140 AESFSGALRPMGTVT
+140 AESFSGALRPIGTVT

-196 VYKTTDGK
+196 VYKTIGGK
-204 WDILAGS
+204 WDVLAGS

-226 GNVNITKSNI
+226 GNVNITKGNI

-249 PISIAQQAALN
+249 PISTAQQAALN
-260 LKQNITDN
+260 SKQNITDN
-268 SLTTTNKTIPGAINE
+268 SLNTTNKNIPGAINE
-283 INNDLIGYGQGH
+283 INSNLTS
-295 NAIYRGKNLGTITSS
+295 NNLGARTNLTFNQNFTTPSDGYIYLFCNSNNDVVSGFVRGADNSTS
-310 NLSTF
+310 NQL
-315 LTTHG
+315 
-320 ITDGTFTDLYLGD
+320 
-333 YFIIQDGT
+333 
-341 YNAEWMV
+341 
-348 AGFNTHKNKGNN
+348 
-360 NIITGNHIAI
+360 
-370 IPRTVLFDDKMNSD
+370 
-384 NVTTGGY
+384 
-391 KGSYMHTTVM
+391 
-401 STVTTRLNSVLG
+401 
-413 SHLLTRDALITN
+413 
-425 NVDTTNKSSA
+425 
-435 YTAWAGASSG
+435 
-445 WEWVATRCELMT
+445 
-457 ETEVYGAPIFS
+457 
-468 SSAYDQGEGC
+468 
-478 MKLPVF
+478 VF
-484 NFINHVQFARAY
+484 NCNYSLKQNMFFVRKGMNILWSVKEGPDPFVAFLPFIN
-496 LWLRS
+496 
-501 VANSTY
+501 
-507 FCVASGDGTAYHYSA
+507 
-522 SGSLGVRPLALLG
+522 

>member
-39 ISTVQAIADTAQGYA
+39 ISTVQTIADTAQGYA

-103 VGQRS
+103 VGQRG

-118 YQNNSKYW
+118 YQKNSKYW
-126 QERANYWYQQAQSI
+126 QERANYWYQQAQAI
-140 AESFSGALRPMGTVT
+140 AESFSGALRPIGTVT

-196 VYKTTDGK
+196 VYKTTGGK
-204 WDILAGS
+204 WDVLAGS

-249 PISIAQQAALN
+249 PVSTAQQTALDA
-260 LKQNITDN
+260 KQNKTDN
-268 SLTTTNKTIPGAINE
+268 TLTTTSKTVSGAINELNNDLSEVSDKEVLETQVAVPVTTATTNKTPFGYTGVSSSPAVEDGYIVASATPILPTNDDSWIAIAVIQPDKRIRVYAN
-283 INNDLIGYGQGH
+283 G
-295 NAIYRGKNLGTITSS
+295 SS
-310 NLSTF
+310 N
-315 LTTHG
+315 
-320 ITDGTFTDLYLGD
+320 
-333 YFIIQDGT
+333 FIARVT
-341 YNAEWMV
+341 Y
-348 AGFNTHKNKGNN
+348 K
-360 NIITGNHIAI
+360 
-370 IPRTVLFDDKMNSD
+370 
-384 NVTTGGY
+384 
-391 KGSYMHTTVM
+391 
-401 STVTTRLNSVLG
+401 
-413 SHLLTRDALITN
+413 
-425 NVDTTNKSSA
+425 KS
-435 YTAWAGASSG
+435 
-445 WEWVATRCELMT
+445 
-457 ETEVYGAPIFS
+457 
-468 SSAYDQGEGC
+468 
-478 MKLPVF
+478 
-484 NFINHVQFARAY
+484 
-496 LWLRS
+496 
-501 VANSTY
+501 
-507 FCVASGDGTAYHYSA
+507 
-522 SGSLGVRPLALLG
+522 

>member
-39 ISTVQAIADTAQGYA
+39 ISTVQTIADTAQGYA
-54 DDAEDSKDLA
+54 DDAEDSKEIA

-103 VGQRS
+103 VGQRG

-126 QERANYWYQQAQSI
+126 QERANYWYQQAQAI

-196 VYKTTDGK
+196 VYKTVGGK
-204 WDILAGS
+204 WDVLAGS

-217 GNSESSYRR
+217 GNSESTYRR

-236 GLGNVDNTSDANK
+236 GLGNVDNTSDADK
-249 PISIAQQAALN
+249 PVSTAQQTALN
-260 LKQNITDN
+260 SKQNITDN
-268 SLTTTNKTIPGAINE
+268 SLTTTSKTIPGAINE
-283 INNDLIGYGQGH
+283 INNNLANLNTDNNQKITRKYIKVSNVSVSPTEYVFTNEITRNGVDIK
-295 NAIYRGKNLGTITSS
+295 AIHGAIKYS
-310 NLSTF
+310 NNFYPLSYN
-315 LTTHG
+315 
-320 ITDGTFTDLYLGD
+320 DGNF
-333 YFIIQDGT
+333 
-341 YNAEWMV
+341 
-348 AGFNTHKNKGNN
+348 GF
-360 NIITGNHIAI
+360 
-370 IPRTVLFDDKMNSD
+370 
-384 NVTTGGY
+384 
-391 KGSYMHTTVM
+391 
-401 STVTTRLNSVLG
+401 
-413 SHLLTRDALITN
+413 ALRI
-425 NVDTTNKSSA
+425 VDS
-435 YTAWAGASSG
+435 GASIKLL
-445 WEWVATRCELMT
+445 EATGPISVDIELVVDF
-457 ETEVYGAPIFS
+457 VY
-468 SSAYDQGEGC
+468 
-478 MKLPVF
+478 
-484 NFINHVQFARAY
+484 
-496 LWLRS
+496 
-501 VANSTY
+501 T
-507 FCVASGDGTAYHYSA
+507 T
-522 SGSLGVRPLALLG
+522 

>member
-39 ISTVQAIADTAQGYA
+39 ISTVQTIADTAQGYA

-103 VGQRS
+103 VGQRG

-126 QERANYWYQQAQSI
+126 QERANYWYQQAQAI

-155 FENLPPLAQADSGDM
+155 FENLPPLAQADSGNM

-196 VYKTTDGK
+196 VYKTTGGK
-204 WDILAGS
+204 WDVLAGS

-217 GNSESSYRR
+217 GNSESTYRR

-249 PISIAQQAALN
+249 PVSTAQQTALN
-260 LKQNITDN
+260 SKQNITDN
-268 SLTTTNKTIPGAINE
+268 SLTTTSKTIPGAINE
-283 INNDLIGYGQGH
+283 INTSLSDKQPKSILLSALQLAKNENYTTDASGNIVFPSSINNNMVVAIRVQGGNYIANIGYNNQVGYFAQICDYQG
-295 NAIYRGKNLGTITSS
+295 TP
-310 NLSTF
+310 
-315 LTTHG
+315 
-320 ITDGTFTDLYLGD
+320 
-333 YFIIQDGT
+333 
-341 YNAEWMV
+341 V
-348 AGFNTHKNKGNN
+348 PNT
-360 NIITGNHIAI
+360 
-370 IPRTVLFDDKMNSD
+370 
-384 NVTTGGY
+384 NVTIDILFLYG
-391 KGSYMHTTVM
+391 VF
-401 STVTTRLNSVLG
+401 
-413 SHLLTRDALITN
+413 
-425 NVDTTNKSSA
+425 
-435 YTAWAGASSG
+435 AS
-445 WEWVATRCELMT
+445 
-457 ETEVYGAPIFS
+457 
-468 SSAYDQGEGC
+468 
-478 MKLPVF
+478 
-484 NFINHVQFARAY
+484 
-496 LWLRS
+496 
-501 VANSTY
+501 
-507 FCVASGDGTAYHYSA
+507 
-522 SGSLGVRPLALLG
+522 

>member
-283 INNDLIGYGQGH
+283 INNDLGDV
-295 NAIYRGKNLGTITSS
+295 S
-310 NLSTF
+310 NLH
-315 LTTHG
+315 TTAKIVVPAINELRG
-320 ITDGTFTDLYLGD
+320 NITDLVKVVEFTNG
-333 YFIIQDGT
+333 FTIHQ
-341 YNAEWMV
+341 A
-348 AGFNTHKNKGNN
+348 FNTYDITINEQSGYLPIGIVGVGIAATATGAHLHSFYLADGNKARLRFNADDEYPATN
-360 NIITGNHIAI
+360 VTVS
-370 IPRTVLFDDKMNSD
+370 VLFIKNF
-384 NVTTGGY
+384 
-391 KGSYMHTTVM
+391 
-401 STVTTRLNSVLG
+401 
-413 SHLLTRDALITN
+413 AL
-425 NVDTTNKSSA
+425 
-435 YTAWAGASSG
+435 
-445 WEWVATRCELMT
+445 
-457 ETEVYGAPIFS
+457 
-468 SSAYDQGEGC
+468 
-478 MKLPVF
+478 
-484 NFINHVQFARAY
+484 
-496 LWLRS
+496 
-501 VANSTY
+501 
-507 FCVASGDGTAYHYSA
+507 
-522 SGSLGVRPLALLG
+522 

>member
-64 AQSVTDAQAQVTLAQ
+64 AQSVTDAQAQVALAE

-84 ATTQATNSA
+84 ATTQASNSA

-103 VGQRS
+103 VGQRG

-126 QERANYWYQQAQSI
+126 QERANYWYQQAQAI
-140 AESFSGALRPMGTVT
+140 AESFSGALRPIGTVT

-170 YNISNQFTTTSD
+170 YNVSNQFTTTSD

-196 VYKTTDGK
+196 VYKTIGGK
-204 WDILAGS
+204 WDVLAGS

-249 PISIAQQAALN
+249 PISIAQQAALDA
-260 LKQNITDN
+260 KQNKTDN
-268 SLTTTNKTIPGAINE
+268 TLTTTSKTVTGAINE
-283 INNDLIGYGQGH
+283 LKD
-295 NAIYRGKNLGTITSS
+295 S
-310 NLSTF
+310 LST
-315 LTTHG
+315 LNA
-320 ITDGTFTDLYLGD
+320 FTDKFD
-333 YFIIQDGT
+333 NDGVIKLDPASNIGGLDACILSLLNSDET
-341 YNAEWMV
+341 YGFEIGV
-348 AGFNTHKNKGNN
+348 RYAGVD
-360 NIITGNHIAI
+360 
-370 IPRTVLFDDKMNSD
+370 TVLIRLKTNGAWNAWYSI
-384 NVTTGGY
+384 VG
-391 KGSYMHTTVM
+391 TVV
-401 STVTTRLNSVLG
+401 S
-413 SHLLTRDALITN
+413 
-425 NVDTTNKSSA
+425 
-435 YTAWAGASSG
+435 
-445 WEWVATRCELMT
+445 
-457 ETEVYGAPIFS
+457 
-468 SSAYDQGEGC
+468 
-478 MKLPVF
+478 
-484 NFINHVQFARAY
+484 
-496 LWLRS
+496 
-501 VANSTY
+501 
-507 FCVASGDGTAYHYSA
+507 
-522 SGSLGVRPLALLG
+522 